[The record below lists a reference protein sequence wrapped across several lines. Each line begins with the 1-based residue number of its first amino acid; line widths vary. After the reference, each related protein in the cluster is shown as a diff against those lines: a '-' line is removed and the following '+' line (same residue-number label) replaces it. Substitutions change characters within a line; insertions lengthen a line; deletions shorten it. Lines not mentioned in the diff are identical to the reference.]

1 MNKKFKPCNIYY
13 SVLYSIFILNMLK
26 QYNENNREK
35 RDKQRKENKA
45 IILNNFE
52 AYIEHIK
59 EANTILPF

>member
-1 MNKKFKPCNIYY
+1 MKTTEKK
-13 SVLYSIFILNMLK
+13 
-26 QYNENNREK
+26 REK
-35 RDKQRKENKA
+35 QTKENKA